1 MDCTDKQIGRNIK
14 AIRNANKKSSLDFA
28 ADICISESLLEKIE
42 NGTRHA
48 TDDIIQRISKNTGFS
63 FNEIKNKD
71 LSYLE
76 KGELYFGDDLS
87 LYEFI
92 EINKLDTMFIDAMK
106 IQFPIVEDEKALED
120 TEFNTGIQIVQKNI
134 QSGVFS
140 HKKFISAINCFI
152 RAGKKQICS
161 DLSAI
166 NILSCFGY
174 LYVATILSSVS
185 EDRFQSLSKEKINS
199 YWDYLNI
206 ANASI
211 NQSKMQNSKREYLEK
226 YNGHLTTY
234 MRKLVKSKE
243 NSDYAYYFL
252 CLRYCLGIMDEKI
265 TMIDENQMR
274 VFGESMFDSLCKMGN
289 KYAKTLHD
297 YLED

>member
-1 MDCTDKQIGRNIK
+1 MDRTDKQIGRNIK

-42 NGTRHA
+42 YGTRHA

-63 FNEIKNKD
+63 FNEIKHKD

-76 KGELYFGDDLS
+76 KGELCIDDDLS
-87 LYEFI
+87 LVGFI
-92 EINKLDTMFIDAMK
+92 EINELDNVFIDAMK
-106 IQFPIVEDEKALED
+106 IQFPIVEDEKTFED
-120 TEFNTGIQIVQKNI
+120 AEFNKGIQIVQKNI
-134 QSGVFS
+134 QPGGFS
-140 HKKFISAINCFI
+140 SKKFISAINCFVH
-152 RAGKKQICS
+152 AEKKQTCS

-174 LYVATILSSVS
+174 LYVTAILSSIS
-185 EDRFQSLSKEKINS
+185 EDRFQYLSKEKINS

-206 ANASI
+206 VNASI
-211 NQSKMQNSKREYLEK
+211 NQSKMQNNKREYLEK

-252 CLRYCLGIMDEKI
+252 CLRYCLGIMDERI

-297 YLED
+297 YLDN